1 MNRRTLNIKNR
12 QNSQIPRDSKKY
24 RNYQPIKIINTAK
37 LSECPNGIPE
47 LLTIKNINT
56 AKFTKTPKTNTGT
69 LNITTNNTAKLSEL
83 KINEKNTK
91 LSEIPK

>member
-12 QNSQIPRDSKKY
+12 QNSQIPRGSKKY
-24 RNYQPIKIINTAK
+24 LNYQPIKNII
-37 LSECPNGIPE
+37 
-47 LLTIKNINT
+47 T

-83 KINEKNTK
+83 KINEKNIKTNKSAK
-91 LSEIPK
+91 LSECPK

>member
-24 RNYQPIKIINTAK
+24 RNYQP
-37 LSECPNGIPE
+37 
-47 LLTIKNINT
+47 IKNINT

-91 LSEIPK
+91 LSECPK